1 MKRYSLKHSLWLIEI
16 DMGLLPD
23 THNCELRMHRV
34 CRKRFSH
41 HRLQRK
47 PIVSYPGMHHGTC
60 VTHVPCCMSGS
71 LTRGGGENVP
81 GACATHN
88 FAYPVRGPTGH
99 NSHRKVGVGGG
110 GWGVRLGGW
119 GVGGVGVSIQI
130 IQRQQPSYSECPP
143 GIYFTFPNITSEINM
158 ATFAKI

>member
-60 VTHVPCCMSGS
+60 VTHVLCCMSGS

-99 NSHRKVGVGGG
+99 NSHRKVGVG
-110 GWGVRLGGW
+110 V
-119 GVGGVGVSIQI
+119 GVGGGYLYKLSRDSNLHIVSTPRVYISRFQI
-130 IQRQQPSYSECPP
+130 LQVNQHGDVC
-143 GIYFTFPNITSEINM
+143 
-158 ATFAKI
+158 